1 MTLEDFF
8 TLTEM
13 KDGLTALSRVQ
24 ELVTVMQKEKDCAV
38 KNVADATRQWTAVAS
53 TIAAT
58 ENKDCLDLFIHLDGL
73 WFIDRWL
80 KDAQK
85 FCTGTNESFVEES
98 ITALLQAL
106 EKLHI
111 DNERS
116 VASGIWITIKN
127 LLSHKSSMVQDRA
140 RLLFD
145 SWKQGGDEDKVNSE
159 VDSVDDDSSKL
170 VLEDSRPSAS
180 GFSASESIVKG
191 DTHSMEPA
199 REPVLP
205 SISSDL
211 QSESGDEVKI
221 HTQKNQLSTDKI
233 SDSAN
238 ERSTE
243 PLASSIVS
251 NPVQEHPSVMEDSTL
266 QSVGG
271 TTPSEPS
278 FLVPKKDTVEGQ
290 SDFPVVNE
298 LPKNEKQADKVENS
312 VSSPKEPGIVPSDP
326 GMVPSDPEASSSQ
339 EFMKQTALQ
348 NFESNE
354 NDTVQKLSP
363 TDSAMEP
370 ASDLRIVVGESKVI
384 DHANAAEDGERCS
397 NALQDSSGNGSIS
410 GKPEDLKNSRM
421 DDVGTVDE
429 DKESA
434 SDEDKESASDEDID
448 FRNAYEFSKPVMD
461 TKISGPIDRRR
472 SDIELDYGVDALEF
486 ARRVAKAAER
496 EVGDFKGQ
504 FSCSSSEKISEGPKQ
519 PGSPD
524 SINEKQDVPAEVPTK
539 DEATAQ
545 SRPAEAYPEGELQVR
560 NIAKLDTRPEN
571 CTYDMDSSQVTE
583 AAQEMEV
590 NLEKSPCG
598 FDLNE
603 EVCSDEMERPANPV
617 STPIPVISASRPVTP
632 GAPLQFE
639 GALGWK
645 GSAATSA
652 FRPAS
657 PRRNSDS
664 DKNYSVGG
672 TSDGSSKQRQDFLD
686 IDLNVAEG
694 GDDLGKQIPALSGL
708 PSGES
713 SVEASPKRSERFTL
727 DLNRSE
733 DDGDVLPSNLKV
745 EGQQLFNRN
754 GHRSPSPA
762 SSSSSMQPFMRNIDL
777 NDRPSFLDSLDQG
790 SGKSSQ
796 AVNYVVP
803 KSDASVISIMGTKV
817 EINRKDFVPQ
827 ALSLPNGKTIDPAMD
842 ATTTR
847 TGGFLGL
854 APTGSF
860 THSPVFGY
868 NGLTPGPTMSFSS
881 TMYGP
886 GGAIA
891 TVVPQIVPS
900 ASAVPPFSQP
910 PFIMSMTNAQPGLNG
925 AGPSRPSLDLNSGF
939 VVEGGNR
946 DSVLRPF
953 FISGQGRPLEEHL
966 RTNSQPPS
974 SSSIGGKR
982 KEPDSGWEAYQFN
995 YKQQQPPWR

>member
-24 ELVTVMQKEKDCAV
+24 ELITVMQKEKDCAV

-85 FCTGTNESFVEES
+85 FCTDTNESFIEES

-116 VASGIWITIKN
+116 VSSGIWITIKN
-127 LLSHKSSMVQDRA
+127 LLSHKSAMVQDRA

-145 SWKQGGDEDKVNSE
+145 SWKHGGDEEKVNSE
-159 VDSVDDDSSKL
+159 VDSVGVLHDNDSSKL

-180 GFSASESIVKG
+180 GFSTSDGIVKG
-191 DTHSMEPA
+191 DTHSMEPGK
-199 REPVLP
+199 EPVLP

-221 HTQKNQLSTDKI
+221 HTHKNQLSIGKI

-238 ERSTE
+238 EITTE

-251 NPVQEHPSVMEDSTL
+251 NPVQERPSVMEDSTL

-271 TTPSEPS
+271 MTPSEPS

-312 VSSPKEPGIVPSDP
+312 VPSPKDPGI
-326 GMVPSDPEASSSQ
+326 VPSDPEASSSQ

-354 NDTVQKLSP
+354 NDTIQKLSP
-363 TDSAMEP
+363 TDRAMEP
-370 ASDLRIVVGESKVI
+370 ASDLRSMVKESKFI

-421 DDVGTVDE
+421 DDMGTVDE
-429 DKESA
+429 DEESA

-448 FRNAYEFSKPVMD
+448 FRNAYEFTKPVMD

-504 FSCSSSEKISEGPKQ
+504 FSCSSSEKISEGGPKQ

-524 SINEKQDVPAEVPTK
+524 SINEKQDVPAEVPPK
-539 DEATAQ
+539 DKAT
-545 SRPAEAYPEGELQVR
+545 AEAYCEGGLQVR
-560 NIAKLDTRPEN
+560 NVAKLDTRPEN
-571 CTYDMDSSQVTE
+571 CTHDMDFSQVTE

-603 EVCSDEMERPANPV
+603 EVCSDEMERPVNPV
-617 STPIPVISASRPVTP
+617 STPIPVISASRPVTAP
-632 GAPLQFE
+632 GLPVAPLQFE

-713 SVEASPKRSERFTL
+713 SVEVSPKRSGRFTL
-727 DLNRSE
+727 DLNRCE
-733 DDGDVLPSNLKV
+733 DDGDVLPSNLKG

-827 ALSLPNGKTIDPAMD
+827 VLSLPNGKTIDPAID

-847 TGGFLGL
+847 TGGLLGF

-868 NGLTPGPTMSFSS
+868 SGLTSGPTMSFSS
-881 TMYGP
+881 TMYGT

-900 ASAVPPFSQP
+900 ASAVTPFSQP

-946 DSVLRPF
+946 DSVLRPV

-995 YKQQQPPWR
+995 YKQQQSPWR